1 MSLPKA
7 GSRAAGLIRYPTPPA
22 ARPFPPESAVIRPL
36 AVALAAAAAV
46 LVADPGA
53 ARDGKAKT
61 GFVTKTFTNADGS
74 KSPYV
79 VFVPHDYDGSK
90 AVPVI
95 LFLHGAGETKGGG
108 KMPAEVGIGPAIKKR
123 EKTFPFLTV
132 IPQSEK
138 RTWKADSDD
147 GKRAL
152 AILDE
157 VTKSYKTDPKQ
168 TYLTGLSMGGFGT
181 WSIAAAH
188 PEKWAAIVPI
198 CGGGNTAAA
207 EKIKGIPAWVFHG
220 DKDTAVP
227 VDLSRKMV
235 EALKTGVNKGLEDVA
250 ELGRELEKAA
260 LKAGYGS
267 TISPASLE
275 KLVTAGVSAKE
286 VAFVKR
292 YLVRSHAFEIDTPQK
307 RMHQALDTHLL
318 GLPADYHTGYVPKV
332 LATSQEAVNAA
343 LARRIHTKDLGIVV
357 VGTAKEIRDDLE
369 KAIPDLARVSVVPFD
384 AD

>member
-1 MSLPKA
+1 MRALRLSL
-7 GSRAAGLIRYPTPPA
+7 
-22 ARPFPPESAVIRPL
+22 L
-36 AVALAAAAAV
+36 AVLAASPVLAA
-46 LVADPGA
+46 DT
-53 ARDGKAKT
+53 KT
-61 GFVTKTFTNADGS
+61 GFVDRSYKNADGHV
-74 KSPYV
+74 SPYV
-79 VFVPHDYDGSK
+79 VFVPHGYDGKK
-90 AVPVI
+90 AVPVV

-235 EALKTGVNKGLEDVA
+235 EALKTAGGAPKYTEYPGVGHNSWDMAYA
-250 ELGRELEKAA
+250 EKELFPWMLA
-260 LKAGYGS
+260 
-267 TISPASLE
+267 
-275 KLVTAGVSAKE
+275 
-286 VAFVKR
+286 
-292 YLVRSHAFEIDTPQK
+292 QK
-307 RMHQALDTHLL
+307 R
-318 GLPADYHTGYVPKV
+318 K
-332 LATSQEAVNAA
+332 
-343 LARRIHTKDLGIVV
+343 
-357 VGTAKEIRDDLE
+357 
-369 KAIPDLARVSVVPFD
+369 
-384 AD
+384 